1 MPKKIVLMIFVAGLT
16 LGYIIPRNSNL
27 THPLLSADRE
37 SQDKLN
43 NLKDKMQKIS
53 EEDINEYIQLKD
65 MKAKY
70 EKADEIF
77 GKILSLFLL
86 DLGLKMSEKQIEDL
100 KTSSPTLSENNQ
112 PIPPEEAKISEAES
126 IKPVAQASA
135 EKTYG
140 SHRNLESDEKTS
152 KLFNEK
158 ILSNPIATWSA
169 AKPINRQTFNL
180 IDGHF
185 TGNIFFVEPDKTPL
199 DLEMELSGASFE
211 KGHVLGEFLLK
222 TTDPSNPKY
231 RDTTRYEP
239 NSKIPNFRLADDG
252 ALLVEAMGGDGIF
265 QLYYFKQNNSFQG
278 SLYEKR
284 GLDSF
289 KRTGSILLNRR

>member
-16 LGYIIPRNSNL
+16 LGYIIPRTSNL
-27 THPLLSADRE
+27 KPTPLSSDRE

-43 NLKDKMQKIS
+43 DLKNKLQTIS

-77 GKILSLFLL
+77 GKILTLFLL
-86 DLGLKMSEKQIEDL
+86 DLGLKISEKQIEEL
-100 KTSSPTLSENNQ
+100 KTSTYTLTENNQ
-112 PIPPEEAKISEAES
+112 PVPSEKADTSEAES
-126 IKPVAQASA
+126 IKPVAQVSD
-135 EKTYG
+135 EKTYAN
-140 SHRNLESDEKTS
+140 SRNFESDEKTS
-152 KLFNEK
+152 KLLNEK

-169 AKPINRQTFNL
+169 AKPINRKAFNL

-185 TGNIFFVEPDKTPL
+185 IGNIFFVEPDKTPL
-199 DLEMELSGASFE
+199 ELEMELSNASFE
-211 KGHVLGEFLLK
+211 KGQVIGEFLLK

-231 RDTTRYEP
+231 RDTTRHEP
-239 NSKIPNFRLADDG
+239 NSKISNFRLADDG
-252 ALLVEAMGGDGIF
+252 AILVEAMGGDGIF
-265 QLYYFKQNNSFQG
+265 QLYYFKQTNSFQG

-289 KRTGSILLNRR
+289 KRTGGILLNRR